1 MRHQFGGSP
10 ADYAAERVGNQLLLR
25 PGATGTAWTARTGGT
40 QITDL
45 TDLAG
50 TPIAG
55 LTADSDGAVAFMG
68 PDNDTTSLYVD
79 FGYGRR
85 YCLTAVDTGARLAEF
100 IASGGTAGGWAQ
112 LDETGTI
119 DPGQIPAQ
127 LDWIVASTHGA
138 KGDGATDDT
147 IALQNAINA
156 CAPGG
161 VVYLPRGVYRTTATL
176 DLKNGVSLVGSHANM
191 MVGPGMTDADYPC
204 YIQPTAP
211 FTGGSVIEIIGED
224 DGQHPAISGE
234 QRLVNLMLDG
244 SQLTGSSIDGVFAKG
259 NVQNVVMDNFT
270 VRQMPNNGLVTGE
283 AGGVF
288 PYSWRLR
295 HVMIDNCHANGIL
308 FAGNTDLTLDDVQ
321 VIGCWAQGIVLTNIT
336 NGQLIGCRT
345 EWNGSH
351 GYHITGTW
359 GDWQGSGGMQMT
371 SCSTDRNGQHGV
383 MVDATGNTP
392 ILVTGLMTRRDGRNG
407 GEGGGGYAGLAIIGA
422 TTPVTVNGVTCYP
435 GVDDGGASTNSPQY
449 GVRLSGASTVM
460 LDDAYLHAANAGLF
474 DDGTNAV
481 VSLGSNVTTV
491 AGATTAAAR
500 TVVGRAA
507 GSRYRA
513 PGVYVPDG
521 WGKAWLGA
529 RNRAVAGAGLAR
541 IVTVGGSATLG
552 YFASNPRTKSWPGL
566 VAASLRSA
574 YGDGGSG
581 FQGVG
586 LSSTLAGDNAAA
598 YAAWVANGSAVGQT
612 GTWTQGGSNY
622 GPGGTYIY
630 SDVTGNTLTFKARG
644 TTVKIYTVTGSG
656 TRPAMLYSIDGAAD
670 VSVAQ
675 PSGTAAIQ
683 TTTVTGLSDTEHTVV
698 VKVGTATTG
707 QYLSVCGVSGE
718 KASGIV
724 LHNVALGGATSAR
737 YANATPT
744 ALNAVWNGG
753 TAFPAD
759 LAVYSAAPNDA
770 SGNVTADTWVANVLS
785 WHQAVWA
792 AGLAGTG
799 TDVVIALPHVGTH
812 EGANGKY
819 IEYSKA
825 IRPLADIYG
834 FAVVNWWVE
843 GKRSWDWWN
852 SLGYWGT
859 AATPGA
865 GGTDS
870 VHLSDAGF
878 QHMADLF
885 LPLVAG

>member
-308 FAGNTDLTLDDVQ
+308 FTGNTDLTLDDVQ
-321 VIGCWAQGIVLTNIT
+321 VIGCWAQGIVLTNCT
-336 NGQLIGCRT
+336 NTQLIGCRT

-351 GYHITGTW
+351 GYHITGAW

-371 SCSTDRNGQHGV
+371 SCSTDRNGQHGIL
-383 MVDATGNTP
+383 VDATGNTP
-392 ILVTGLMTRRDGRNG
+392 ITLSNINTRRDGRNG
-407 GEGGGGYAGLAIIGA
+407 GAGGGQYAGLAVIGA
-422 TTPVTVNGVTCYP
+422 TVPVVADVISCYP
-435 GVDDGGASTNSPQY
+435 GVDDAGGSTNSPQY
-449 GVRLSGASTVM
+449 GARLSGSTTVV
-460 LDDAYLHAANAGLF
+460 LGSATLHAASAGLF
-474 DDGTNAV
+474 DDGTNGS
-481 VSLGSNVTTV
+481 VSLGDGVLTTV
-491 AGATTAAAR
+491 GATTSTAR
-500 TVVGRAA
+500 RTRPRPGGDLGIYVPSGWGKFWRAKREAA
-507 GSRYRA
+507 GS
-513 PGVYVPDG
+513 
-521 WGKAWLGA
+521 
-529 RNRAVAGAGLAR
+529 GLAR
-541 IVTVGGSATLG
+541 IVTLGGSATQG
-552 YFASNPRTKSWPGL
+552 MYASNPRTKSWPGQL
-566 VAASLRSA
+566 ATTLQGV

-581 FQGVG
+581 LQQTS
-586 LSSTLAGDNAAA
+586 LSSTILASGDAAA
-598 YAAWVANGSAVGQT
+598 LAAWTTAGAVVTQT
-612 GTWTQGGSNY
+612 GTWSQGGSKY
-622 GPGGTYIY
+622 GPGVNYLY
-630 SDVTGNTLTFKARG
+630 SETTGSTLTFKARG
-644 TTVKIYTVTGSG
+644 TIVKIYTVIGGS
-656 TRPAMLYSIDGAAD
+656 TRAPMLYSIDGGAD
-670 VSVAQ
+670 VTVTQ

-683 TTTVTGLSDTEHTVV
+683 VTTVTGLSNAVHTVV
-698 VKVGTATTG
+698 VKVGTATAG
-707 QYLSVCGVSGE
+707 QYVSVCGVSGE
-718 KASGIV
+718 
-724 LHNVALGGATSAR
+724 
-737 YANATPT
+737 NATGVVVHNLALAGARSETFGNNATT
-744 ALNAVWNGG
+744 ALNATWNGG
-753 TAFPAD
+753 VDFPGDLVIYTAG
-759 LAVYSAAPNDA
+759 PNDA
-770 SGNVTADTWVANVLS
+770 AVNTTGDAWVANVAK
-785 WHQAVWA
+785 WMKAVKD
-792 AGLAGTG
+792 TG
-799 TDVVIALPHVGTH
+799 GAIGDCDIILALPHLGTH
-812 EGANGKY
+812 DVTNFKY
-819 IEYSKA
+819 QDYA
-825 IRPLADIYG
+825 IRGRALAEAYG
-834 FAVVNWWVE
+834 CAFVDWWTI
-843 GKRSWDWWN
+843 GRNSWQYWN

-859 AATPGA
+859 NAGTGAA
-865 GGTDS
+865 GTDS

-878 QHMADLF
+878 AAMADALM
-885 LPLVAG
+885 PLVAG